1 MSFWKSILKIQ
12 IKIRKFLSYASI
24 ATCTTILAIL
34 AGWNAQPSIANN
46 PAQNSPKV
54 ITDTV
59 MTTSSTNPSALIETG
74 KKQYQ
79 NGQYPIAIATWQQ
92 ALDIYTKQGD
102 RLNQAVAF
110 NNLALAY
117 QQLGQWTEANQA
129 IANSLKILQS
139 DPQQLKLLAQAQNI
153 QGNIQLAQG
162 QAQAALTTWQKA
174 TATYE
179 QIGDKDRAIRSTI
192 NQSQAMRSLGLYP
205 KAKETLTQLL
215 KDSLNTSQKEKLAQ
229 ILSDRLKQLSKNRPD
244 ETVLDS
250 EKENS
255 ISDLIQ
261 VFKDT
266 PDSALKASI
275 LLNLGDTLQLNGNLP
290 EAIQALEDSQAI
302 AQKLNDKSTFA
313 EALLSI
319 GNIAKSQIRDDNPSN
334 PVEKQKDRQQ
344 LIAEATSKYQQAVS
358 LAVTPLQKVQIQLN
372 QLQLQISV
380 KQLDTARL
388 LAADIQSELPKI
400 SPSHDA
406 IYARINFVQSLL
418 KLNPTSSDREAAV
431 QILATAAQQAKDM
444 GDPRAESYAIG
455 YEGHLAEQKQQ
466 LPESQRLTEKALVI
480 AQTNNAS
487 DISYQWQ
494 WQLGRVHKS
503 KGEYKQ
509 AIAAYSEAVS
519 TLTSIRGD
527 LVSSNADVQFSFSES
542 IEPVYRQLVTLLLTP
557 DNGKEVS
564 QDNLKEARKVIE
576 SLQLAELDNFFKEAC
591 LTGKSTQI
599 DEVDRQA
606 AVVYP
611 IILSDSLEVVI
622 SLPDKERTLLHKS
635 AKISQKDL
643 ETLLGKLRQKLS
655 RTALESDTKKVSQ
668 EVYNLLIGKDIEAK
682 LKEKD
687 IKTLAFVLDGSLRNL
702 PMAVLYDGDQYLIE
716 KYNLALTP
724 GLQLLDPRPLK
735 RQKLEVFVGGI
746 SEATQKFSALPNVNN
761 ELKQISAIV
770 STQPPLLNKGFTSQA
785 IQNQI
790 SLIPYRVV
798 HLATH
803 GQFSSDLNDTYILT
817 WDDRLDVRQLGELLQ
832 TKAQDS
838 RVPIEL
844 LVLSACKTA
853 KGDKRAALGL
863 AGIAIR
869 SGARSTIASLWS
881 VEDSATATF
890 MENFYQEL
898 AKSGTTKADALRS
911 AQLSLVKKPAF
922 THPFYWAPFV
932 LVGNWL

>member
-1 MSFWKSILKIQ
+1 MSLWKSILKIKL
-12 IKIRKFLSYASI
+12 KIGKFLGYASI
-24 ATCTTILAIL
+24 ATCTTLLAIL
-34 AGWNAQPSIANN
+34 AGWNPQPSIAN

-54 ITDTV
+54 MTDIV

-74 KKQYQ
+74 KQQYQ
-79 NGQYPIAIATWQQ
+79 NGQYTIAIATWQQ
-92 ALDIYTKQGD
+92 ALDIYTKQSD

-129 IANSLKILQS
+129 IANSLKILQA

-179 QIGDKDRAIRSTI
+179 QIGDKDGAIRSRI

-205 KAKETLTQLL
+205 KAKETLTQIL
-215 KDSLNTSQKEKLAQ
+215 KDNLDSTSKEKLAQ
-229 ILSDRLKQLSKNRPD
+229 ILSDRLKQLITNRPD
-244 ETVLDS
+244 ATILDS

-255 ISDLIQ
+255 ISDFIQ
-261 VFKDT
+261 VLKDT
-266 PDSALKASI
+266 PDSALKASL
-275 LLNLGDTLQLNGNLP
+275 LLNLGDTLQLNSDLP
-290 EAIQALEDSQAI
+290 EALQALENSIAI
-302 AQKLNDKSTFA
+302 AQKLNNTPTLA

-319 GNIAKSQIRDDNPSN
+319 GNIAKSQIKDENLNDPI
-334 PVEKQKDRQQ
+334 EKQSDRQQ
-344 LIAEATSKYQQAVS
+344 LIAQATSKYQQAVS
-358 LAVTPLQKVQIQLN
+358 LAISPLQKVQVQLN
-372 QLQLQISV
+372 QLQLQIAV
-380 KQLDTARL
+380 KQIDTARL
-388 LAADIQSELPKI
+388 LAAELQSELPKI

-406 IYARINFVQSLL
+406 IYARINFVQSWL
-418 KLNPTSSDREAAV
+418 KLNLTAKDLEVADQIIAV
-431 QILATAAQQAKDM
+431 AAQQARDM
-444 GDPRAESYAIG
+444 GNPRAESYAIG
-455 YEGHLAEQKQQ
+455 YQGHLAEQKQ
-466 LPESQRLTEKALVI
+466 LLTEAQRYTEKALVI

-494 WQLGRVHKS
+494 WQLGRLLAA
-503 KGEYKQ
+503 KGETKQ
-509 AIAAYSEAVS
+509 AIVAYSEAVS
-519 TLTSIRGD
+519 TLTSIRGE

-542 IEPVYRQLVTLLLTP
+542 IEPVYRQLVTLLLTH
-557 DNGKEVS
+557 DKDKEVS

-611 IILSDSLEVVI
+611 IILPESIEVVI
-622 SLPDKERTLLHKS
+622 SLPDKERTLLHKTS
-635 AKISQKDL
+635 RIAQKDL
-643 ETLLGKLRQKLS
+643 EILLGNLRQKLS
-655 RTALESDTKKVSQ
+655 RTALESGTKKASQ
-668 EVYNLLIGKDIEAK
+668 EVYDLLLGKEIEAK

-702 PMAVLYDGDQYLIE
+702 PMAILYDGNQYLIE

-735 RQKLEVFVGGI
+735 RQKLEVFVGGV
-746 SEATQKFSALPNVNN
+746 SEETQKFNALPNVEN
-761 ELKQISAIV
+761 ELKQISSIV
-770 STQPPLLNKGFTSQA
+770 STQPPLLNQSFTSLA

-803 GQFSSDLNDTYILT
+803 GQFSSDLNETYVLT
-817 WDDRLDVRQLGELLQ
+817 WDDRLDVRELGELLQ

-863 AGIAIR
+863 AGMAIR

-881 VEDSATATF
+881 VEDSATAKF
-890 MENFYQEL
+890 MEIFYQEL
-898 AKSGTTKADALRS
+898 AKTGTTKADALRN
-911 AQLSLVKKPAF
+911 AQISLLKNSSF
-922 THPFYWAPFV
+922 RHPFYWSPFV
-932 LVGNWL
+932 LIGNWL